1 MAAMGDNLQVLE
13 ILVFAVIAGILV
25 FRLRSVLGRRT
36 GNERRRD
43 LPFSRSTPPADPA
56 PPAATNAA
64 PPMLPSN
71 AEVTDSEFD
80 SASFLAGARSAFQ
93 IIVEAFAAG
102 DRAKLQPLL
111 SPDAFRS
118 FGDAIAARER
128 TKERQETKIV
138 AVKSAD
144 IVQNR
149 LEGGTALVTVKFV
162 SDQILVTRDAG
173 GAVVDGDPDH
183 AVEHTDLWT
192 FSRPTRAPDPNWMLI
207 ATETPPPA

>member
-71 AEVTDSEFD
+71 AEVTASEFD

-111 SPDAFRS
+111 SPDVFRS
-118 FGDAIAARER
+118 FGDAIEARER
-128 TKERQETKIV
+128 TKR
-138 AVKSAD
+138 
-144 IVQNR
+144 
-149 LEGGTALVTVKFV
+149 TAGNQDRC
-162 SDQILVTRDAG
+162 DQIRGYRAKPG
-173 GAVVDGDPDH
+173 SKAAP
-183 AVEHTDLWT
+183 LW
-192 FSRPTRAPDPNWMLI
+192 
-207 ATETPPPA
+207 